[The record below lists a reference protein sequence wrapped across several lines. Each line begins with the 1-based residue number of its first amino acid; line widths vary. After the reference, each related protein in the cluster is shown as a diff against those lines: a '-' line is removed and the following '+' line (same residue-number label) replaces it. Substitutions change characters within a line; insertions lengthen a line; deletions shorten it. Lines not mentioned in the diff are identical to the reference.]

1 LSEFKAWNQKPHT
14 KDWLLF
20 AENIGSY
27 LSLDKTAF
35 FNGDL
40 YTIVTNKE
48 AKGKKGALVAMVKGT
63 KADAVIE
70 ILHKIP
76 LEQRNKVKEIT
87 LDMAG
92 NMGLIVKKS
101 FPNAVLVIDR
111 FHVQKLALDAM
122 QENTSQI
129 IIYQTESGKTKLDVR
144 FQDETVWLTQ
154 KLMAELFQTTPQN
167 ITIHLKNIFKEGEL
181 EEKATC
187 KDFLQVQI
195 EGKREVKR
203 ERQFYN

>member
-1 LSEFKAWNQKPHT
+1 
-14 KDWLLF
+14 LF

>member
-1 LSEFKAWNQKPHT
+1 MSEFKAWNQKPHT

-87 LDMAG
+87 LGMVG

-111 FHVQKLALDAM
+111 FHVQKLVLDALQEIRIKHRWEALDT
-122 QENTSQI
+122 ENDAIEQARNKSLS
-129 IIYQTESGKTKLDVR
+129 YYPME
-144 FQDETVWLTQ
+144 
-154 KLMAELFQTTPQN
+154 
-167 ITIHLKNIFKEGEL
+167 IH
-181 EEKATC
+181 
-187 KDFLQVQI
+187 
-195 EGKREVKR
+195 
-203 ERQFYN
+203 